1 MPSAIAISVAP
12 DEASGS
18 LGIQVEADG
27 AVVAYS
33 YRGCPAEVA
42 GLPLGSVIVAVN
54 GAAVC
59 GRDDIARAIQ
69 RSRDGERVEFE
80 LRLDED
86 DSDGEGPPPLPA
98 DDDALPPPLPPSPPS
113 SVASMGGA
121 AHPGS
126 PPGRALGEGGALALA
141 LAAAARQPARTGP
154 EWWNPTSRPQAA
166 PRAVAEP
173 RAAARVQAAP
183 RRAAIAPLGRRWTGH
198 SSSSSES
205 DSGSGSESE
214 PGWRASQ
221 GGASRAHGGAPRRWQ
236 PWTSQL
242 PEPEPEPEPE
252 PRAAE
257 RRAQRAPAS
266 TSALLR
272 QHIDGV
278 DTCRDRLL
286 GLSERGQELRSELSR
301 LSAGRESEA
310 AVADSPHGGRTHPG
324 HSRHRRRESRRSKS
338 SRQDREERLAPRSAD
353 PYRGRPDA
361 GGGDRP
367 EHAGGA
373 KRFTESDSEAEAE
386 AEAEARRPSAR
397 SWADRSATALGVG
410 AQPGAAY
417 DDRAPPPSWAERG
430 AFPDMLGEVSR
441 ETKR

>member
-121 AHPGS
+121 AHPCS
-126 PPGRALGEGGALALA
+126 PPGRALGEGGALA

-154 EWWNPTSRPQAA
+154 EWWNPASRSQAA
-166 PRAVAEP
+166 PRAVAAQP
-173 RAAARVQAAP
+173 SAAARVQAAP
-183 RRAAIAPLGRRWTGH
+183 QRRSAIAPLGRRWTGH

-221 GGASRAHGGAPRRWQ
+221 GGASRARGGAPRQWQ

-242 PEPEPEPEPE
+242 PEPEPEPE

-301 LSAGRESEA
+301 LSAGGESEA
-310 AVADSPHGGRTHPG
+310 GADSPHGGRRHTAAG

-338 SRQDREERLAPRSAD
+338 SRQGEGWQGRGGWAGGEDRLAPRSAD
-353 PYRGRPDA
+353 PYPD
-361 GGGDRP
+361 
-367 EHAGGA
+367 AGGA
-373 KRFTESDSEAEAE
+373 KRFTESDSEAEAD
-386 AEAEARRPSAR
+386 AEAEARRPATR
-397 SWADRSATALGVG
+397 SWADRSVTALGVG